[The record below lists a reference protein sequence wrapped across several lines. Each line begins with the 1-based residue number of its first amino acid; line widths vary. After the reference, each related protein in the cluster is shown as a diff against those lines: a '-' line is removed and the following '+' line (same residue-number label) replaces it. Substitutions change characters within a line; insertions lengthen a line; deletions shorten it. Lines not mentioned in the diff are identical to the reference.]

1 MRLLGNKIC
10 VWLAETFLLQSEV
23 DFADQLTLLNRTG
36 TDVFIAKTGKRWVSS
51 LAKGMYQKPNHFLL
65 ASGINSDLPLVK
77 LNEQQYVGK
86 LWSGLHSFGV
96 DKLKQILKSQCYP
109 SKLQNVFSLP
119 SIGLGIAGAF
129 FALWTIQLGYLHVKS
144 AWVEQKATQIDVSE
158 IVKMRRTVETKS
170 EAINALSQ
178 LSQSKR
184 STTSVWL
191 ILSRIMENDIE
202 VLRVE
207 MKGNVLIVRMQAR
220 TETEAIE
227 LAKSLPWVENA
238 EFSSAV
244 YDSRGKKRFNI
255 SMTLKDTSE
264 ELVING

>member
-1 MRLLGNKIC
+1 
-10 VWLAETFLLQSEV
+10 
-23 DFADQLTLLNRTG
+23 
-36 TDVFIAKTGKRWVSS
+36 
-51 LAKGMYQKPNHFLL
+51 
-65 ASGINSDLPLVK
+65 
-77 LNEQQYVGK
+77 
-86 LWSGLHSFGV
+86 
-96 DKLKQILKSQCYP
+96 
-109 SKLQNVFSLP
+109 
-119 SIGLGIAGAF
+119 
-129 FALWTIQLGYLHVKS
+129 
-144 AWVEQKATQIDVSE
+144 
-158 IVKMRRTVETKS
+158 
-170 EAINALSQ
+170 
-178 LSQSKR
+178 
-184 STTSVWL
+184 
-191 ILSRIMENDIE
+191 MENDIE